1 MLQDLRFGLRLLRKH
16 PVPVGISIGGL
27 ALAIGVV
34 TSVFSLVNAAML
46 RPYGMDE
53 PSSVVSVTRPMGD
66 RMRSYWPYEQFLRMQ
81 AEATLSTVE
90 AALAERVRF
99 SGAPAADG
107 EAGRRILFVSGGY
120 LSVLG
125 GRPALGRAL
134 QPSDDTVA
142 APAVI
147 VVSHHFWLTRLNG
160 DPSAVGRTVWLNGS
174 PVTVVGVLHADF
186 TGLTEFR
193 PSLWAPFAAFDE
205 LVLGRSFEPT
215 TRTLVE
221 VVARLAPGTA
231 LPAAQD
237 QLTAIARRSRTPAAT
252 PDAKTPV
259 PVVRLYS
266 AASPI
271 DGPDKVESY
280 AGIALIFTVVGMV
293 LVLACANTANL
304 LLAGAAT
311 RAREIGIRLALGSTR
326 IRVVKQLVTESLLLG
341 LMAGSLGLLFAVWF
355 VPVLGSILEMPQ
367 EFRAVRDGRV
377 LLFAVAIAT
386 ICGLGAGVAP
396 ARYGARGDVLS
407 ALKSQSGGSGT
418 AVPSRLRTSF
428 VGFQAAVSM
437 LLLVSAGLL
446 ARTAILMTR
455 ADIGFDA
462 DRMLAVSLSA
472 PRTGF
477 DERGY
482 SQIALAALR
491 DVPSVE
497 RASLTQYQP
506 FGHSIERDYFSHDGR
521 SYALYVNRSD
531 ADYFPTAGLRI
542 LRGRGFT
549 PEEVAREAPVA
560 LISDS
565 VARTF
570 LDGTNPLGQSL
581 VGMSP
586 ETTQAPAIIIGVV
599 ADAIVTRLET
609 QSHGTIYRP
618 LSQRRPNPPSII
630 VRTANPG
637 LAARAVEDV
646 LRRIDPRVRPTTTIV
661 RNELDAYLGQ
671 KRMLAWLSGPAALL
685 ALVLAGL
692 GVYGVTAFVVSQRTH
707 EVSVRMAL
715 GASRADVLRLLV
727 KDSLRPVIIGL
738 VVGLAAALGGSRI
751 SASLLAGISPHDP
764 LAIGLAATTL
774 LAAALV
780 AVIAPASRVAKT
792 DPANML
798 RQV

>member
-1 MLQDLRFGLRLLRKH
+1 M
-16 PVPVGISIGGL
+16 
-27 ALAIGVV
+27 
-34 TSVFSLVNAAML
+34 
-46 RPYGMDE
+46 
-53 PSSVVSVTRPMGD
+53 
-66 RMRSYWPYEQFLRMQ
+66 
-81 AEATLSTVE
+81 
-90 AALAERVRF
+90 
-99 SGAPAADG
+99 
-107 EAGRRILFVSGGY
+107 
-120 LSVLG
+120 LG

-134 QPSDDTVA
+134 QPSDDTVG

-147 VVSHHFWLTRLNG
+147 VVSHHFWSTRFNG

-174 PVTVVGVLHADF
+174 PVTVVGVLPADF
-186 TGLTEFR
+186 TGPTEFR
-193 PSLWAPFAAFDE
+193 PSFWAPFAAFQ
-205 LVLGRSFEPT
+205 LLGRPVEPT
-215 TRTLVE
+215 TRPSVE

-237 QLTAIARRSRTPAAT
+237 QLTAITRRSSTPAAT
-252 PDAKTPV
+252 QMPA

-271 DGPDKVESY
+271 DGPDRAESY
-280 AGIALIFTVVGMV
+280 VAIACIFTVVGLV

-311 RAREIGIRLALGSTR
+311 RTREIGVRLALGSTR
-326 IRVVKQLVTESLLLG
+326 IRLVKQMVTESLLLG

-355 VPVLGSILEMPQ
+355 VPVLGSILEMPP
-367 EFRAVRDGRV
+367 EFSAVPDGRL

-386 ICGLGAGVAP
+386 ICGLGAGIAP

-437 LLLVSAGLL
+437 LLLVFAALL
-446 ARTAILMTR
+446 ARTAMVMTR

-477 DERGY
+477 DEPGY
-482 SQIALAALR
+482 SQMALAALR

-497 RASLTQYQP
+497 RASLTQYEP

-531 ADYFPTAGLRI
+531 ADYVPAAGLRI

-565 VARTF
+565 VARAF
-570 LDGTNPLGQSL
+570 FHGTNPLGQS
-581 VGMSP
+581 VAGMSP

-599 ADAIVTRLET
+599 ADALVTQLLQT
-609 QSHGTIYRP
+609 QSYGTIYRP
-618 LSQRRPNPPSII
+618 LSQRRPNPPSIV

-637 LAARAVEDV
+637 MAARAVEDV

-671 KRMLAWLSGPAALL
+671 KRMAAWLAGPAAVL
-685 ALVLAGL
+685 AFVLAGL

-715 GASRADVLRLLV
+715 GASQADVLRLLV
-727 KDSLRPVIIGL
+727 TDSLRPVIIGL
-738 VVGLAAALGGSRI
+738 VVGLAAALVGSRI
-751 SASLLAGISPHDP
+751 AASAFAGISPHDP

-774 LAAALV
+774 LAGALV
-780 AVIAPASRVAKT
+780 AVVAPASRVAKT

-798 RQV
+798 RQI

>member
-1 MLQDLRFGLRLLRKH
+1 M
-16 PVPVGISIGGL
+16 
-27 ALAIGVV
+27 
-34 TSVFSLVNAAML
+34 
-46 RPYGMDE
+46 
-53 PSSVVSVTRPMGD
+53 
-66 RMRSYWPYEQFLRMQ
+66 
-81 AEATLSTVE
+81 
-90 AALAERVRF
+90 
-99 SGAPAADG
+99 PA
-107 EAGRRILFVSGGY
+107 
-120 LSVLG
+120 
-125 GRPALGRAL
+125 
-134 QPSDDTVA
+134 
-142 APAVI
+142 
-147 VVSHHFWLTRLNG
+147 
-160 DPSAVGRTVWLNGS
+160 
-174 PVTVVGVLHADF
+174 
-186 TGLTEFR
+186 
-193 PSLWAPFAAFDE
+193 
-205 LVLGRSFEPT
+205 
-215 TRTLVE
+215 
-221 VVARLAPGTA
+221 
-231 LPAAQD
+231 
-237 QLTAIARRSRTPAAT
+237 
-252 PDAKTPV
+252 

-271 DGPDKVESY
+271 DGPDRAESY
-280 AGIALIFTVVGMV
+280 VAMACIFTVVGLV

-311 RAREIGIRLALGSTR
+311 RAREIGVRLALGSTR
-326 IRVVKQLVTESLLLG
+326 IRLVKQMVTESLLLG

-355 VPVLGSILEMPQ
+355 VPVLGSILEMPP
-367 EFRAVRDGRV
+367 EFRAVPDGRV

-386 ICGLGAGVAP
+386 ICGLGAGIAP

-437 LLLVSAGLL
+437 LLLVSAALL

-477 DERGY
+477 DQQGY
-482 SQIALAALR
+482 FQSALAALR

-506 FGHSIERDYFSHDGR
+506 FGHSVERDYFSHDGR

-570 LDGTNPLGQSL
+570 LHGTNPLGQS
-581 VGMSP
+581 VAGMSP
-586 ETTQAPAIIIGVV
+586 ETAQAPAIIIGVV
-599 ADAIVTRLET
+599 ADAIVTSLET
-609 QSHGTIYRP
+609 QSYGTIYRP
-618 LSQRRPNPPSII
+618 LSQRRPNPPSIV

-637 LAARAVEDV
+637 MAARAVEDV

-671 KRMLAWLSGPAALL
+671 KRMLAWLSGPAAVL

-692 GVYGVTAFVVSQRTH
+692 GVYGVTAFVVGQRTH

-715 GASRADVLRLLV
+715 GASQADVLRLLV

-738 VVGLAAALGGSRI
+738 VVGLAAALVCSRI

-780 AVIAPASRVAKT
+780 AVVAPASRVAKT

>member
-46 RPYGMDE
+46 RPYGMDD
-53 PSSVVSVTRPMGD
+53 PSSVVSVTRPIGN
-66 RMRSYWPYEQFLRMQ
+66 RMRSYWPYEQFLRMR
-81 AEATLSTVE
+81 AETTLSAVE

-99 SGAPAADG
+99 SGSPAADG

-120 LSVLG
+120 LSMLG

-134 QPSDDTVA
+134 LPSDDTVG

-147 VVSHHFWLTRLNG
+147 VVSHHFWLTRFSG

-174 PVTVVGVLHADF
+174 PVTVAGVLPADF
-186 TGLTEFR
+186 TGPTEFR
-193 PSLWAPFAAFDE
+193 PSFWAPFAAFHV
-205 LVLGRSFEPT
+205 LHLGRPFEPT
-215 TRTLVE
+215 TTTSVE

-237 QLTAIARRSRTPAAT
+237 QLTAITRRSTTPAAK
-252 PDAKTPV
+252 PDANMAA

-271 DGPDKVESY
+271 DGPDRAESY
-280 AGIALIFTVVGMV
+280 TAVACIFAVVGLV

-311 RAREIGIRLALGSTR
+311 RAREIGVRLALGSTR
-326 IRVVKQLVTESLLLG
+326 IRLVKQMVTESLLLG
-341 LMAGSLGLLFAVWF
+341 LTAGSLGLLFAIWF
-355 VPVLGSILEMPQ
+355 VPVLGSILEMPP
-367 EFRAVRDGRV
+367 EFRAVPDGRV
-377 LLFAVAIAT
+377 LLFAVATAT
-386 ICGLGAGVAP
+386 ICGLGTGIAP
-396 ARYGARGDVLS
+396 ARYGGRGDVLS

-437 LLLVSAGLL
+437 LLLVSAALL

-462 DRMLAVSLSA
+462 DRLLAVSLSA

-477 DERGY
+477 DQQGY
-482 SQIALAALR
+482 FQSALAALR

-506 FGHSIERDYFSHDGR
+506 FGHSVERDYFSQDGR
-521 SYALYVNRSD
+521 SYALYVDRSD
-531 ADYFPTAGLRI
+531 ADYLATAGLRI

-570 LDGTNPLGQSL
+570 FHGTNPLGQSL
-581 VGMSP
+581 AGMSP
-586 ETTQAPAIIIGVV
+586 ETAPAPALIIGVV
-599 ADAIVTRLET
+599 ADAIVTQLET
-609 QSHGTIYRP
+609 QSYGTIYRP
-618 LSQRRPNPPSII
+618 LSQKRPNPPSVV

-637 LAARAVEDV
+637 TTARAVEDV

-661 RNELDAYLGQ
+661 RSELDAYLGQ

-715 GASRADVLRLLV
+715 GASQADVLRLLV
-727 KDSLRPVIIGL
+727 KDSLRPVITGL
-738 VVGLAAALGGSRI
+738 VVGLAAALVGSRI
-751 SASLLAGISPHDP
+751 SAALLAGISPHDP

-774 LAAALV
+774 LAVALV
-780 AVIAPASRVAKT
+780 AVVAPASRAAKT
-792 DPANML
+792 DPAKML

>member
-16 PVPVGISIGGL
+16 LVPVGISIGGL

-53 PSSVVSVTRPMGD
+53 PSSVVSVTRPID
-66 RMRSYWPYEQFLRMQ
+66 HRMWSYWPYEQFLRMQ
-81 AEATLSTVE
+81 AETTRSTVE
-90 AALAERVRF
+90 AALPERVRF

-120 LSVLG
+120 LSMLG

-134 QPSDDTVA
+134 RPSDDTVG
-142 APAVI
+142 APAVV
-147 VVSHHFWLTRLNG
+147 VVSHHFWLTRFNG

-174 PVTVVGVLHADF
+174 PVTVVGVLPTDF
-186 TGLTEFR
+186 TGPTEFR
-193 PSLWAPFAAFDE
+193 PSFWAPFAAFDE
-205 LVLGRSFEPT
+205 LLLGRSFEPT

-237 QLTAIARRSRTPAAT
+237 QLTAITRRSSTPAAT
-252 PDAKTPV
+252 PDANIAA

-271 DGPDKVESY
+271 DGPDRAESY
-280 AGIALIFTVVGMV
+280 AAMACIFTVVGLV

-311 RAREIGIRLALGSTR
+311 RAREIGVRLALGSTR
-326 IRVVKQLVTESLLLG
+326 IRLVKQMVTESLLLG

-355 VPVLGSILEMPQ
+355 VPVLGSILEMPP
-367 EFRAVRDGRV
+367 EFSPVPDGRL

-386 ICGLGAGVAP
+386 ICGLGAGIAP

-418 AVPSRLRTSF
+418 AVPSRLRTAF

-437 LLLVSAGLL
+437 LLLVSAALL

-455 ADIGFDA
+455 ADIGFDV
-462 DRMLAVSLSA
+462 DRMLAVSLSV

-477 DERGY
+477 DQQGY
-482 SQIALAALR
+482 FQIALAALR

-506 FGHSIERDYFSHDGR
+506 FGHSVERDLFSHDGR

-570 LDGTNPLGQSL
+570 LDGTNPLGQS
-581 VGMSP
+581 VAGMSP

-599 ADAIVTRLET
+599 ADAIVTQLRT
-609 QSHGTIYRP
+609 HSYGTIYRP
-618 LSQRRPNPPSII
+618 LSQRRPNPPSIV

-637 LAARAVEDV
+637 MVARAVEDV

-671 KRMLAWLSGPAALL
+671 KRMLAWLSGPAAVL

-715 GASRADVLRLLV
+715 GASKADVLRLLV

-738 VVGLAAALGGSRI
+738 VVGLAAALVGSRI

-774 LAAALV
+774 LAGALV
-780 AVIAPASRVAKT
+780 AVVAPASRVAKT
-792 DPANML
+792 DPANLL

>member
-1 MLQDLRFGLRLLRKH
+1 MFQDVRFGLRLLRKH

-27 ALAIGVV
+27 VLAIGVV

-53 PSSVVSVTRPMGD
+53 PSSVVSVTRPFGN
-66 RMRSYWPYEQFLRMQ
+66 RMWSYWPYEQFLRMQ
-81 AEATLSTVE
+81 AEATLSSVE
-90 AALAERVRF
+90 AALPERVRF

-107 EAGRRILFVSGGY
+107 EAGLRILFVSGGY
-120 LSVLG
+120 LSMLG

-134 QPSDDTVA
+134 QLSDDRA
-142 APAVI
+142 GAPAVI
-147 VVSHHFWLTRLNG
+147 VVSHHFWSTRFNG
-160 DPSAVGRTVWLNGS
+160 DPAAVGRTVWLNGS
-174 PVTVVGVLHADF
+174 PVTVVGVLPTDF
-186 TGLTEFR
+186 TGPTEFR
-193 PSLWAPFAAFDE
+193 PSIWAPFAAFDD
-205 LVLGRSFEPT
+205 LLLGRSFEPT

-221 VVARLAPGTA
+221 VVARLAPGA
-231 LPAAQD
+231 SLPAAQD
-237 QLTAIARRSRTPAAT
+237 QLTATTRRSSTPAA
-252 PDAKTPV
+252 PADANMPA

-271 DGPDKVESY
+271 DGPDRAESY
-280 AGIALIFTVVGMV
+280 VAMACIFTAVGLV

-311 RAREIGIRLALGSTR
+311 RAREIGVRLALGSTR
-326 IRVVKQLVTESLLLG
+326 IRLVKQMVTESLLLG
-341 LMAGSLGLLFAVWF
+341 SMAGSLGLLFAVWF
-355 VPVLGSILEMPQ
+355 VPVLASILEMPP
-367 EFRAVRDGRV
+367 EFRAVPDARL
-377 LLFAVAIAT
+377 LLFAVAIAI
-386 ICGLGAGVAP
+386 ICGLGAGIAP

-437 LLLVSAGLL
+437 LLLVAAALL
-446 ARTAILMTR
+446 ARTAIVMTR

-477 DERGY
+477 DQRGY
-482 SQIALAALR
+482 FQLALAALR
-491 DVPSVE
+491 EVPSVE

-506 FGHSIERDYFSHDGR
+506 FGQSIERDLFSHDGR

-549 PEEVAREAPVA
+549 PEEVASEAPVA

-565 VARTF
+565 LARTF
-570 LDGTNPLGQSL
+570 FHGANPLGQS
-581 VGMSP
+581 VSTMST
-586 ETTQAPAIIIGVV
+586 ETAQAPAIIIGVV
-599 ADAIVTRLET
+599 ADAIVTQLRT
-609 QSHGTIYRP
+609 HSYGTIYRP
-618 LSQRRPNPPSII
+618 ISQKRPNPPSIV

-661 RNELDAYLGQ
+661 RDALDAYLGQ

-715 GASRADVLRLLV
+715 GASKADVLRLLV
-727 KDSLRPVIIGL
+727 KDGLRPVVIGL
-738 VVGLAAALGGSRI
+738 VVGLAAALVISRI

-774 LAAALV
+774 LAGAVV
-780 AVIAPASRVAKT
+780 AVVAPASRVAKT

>member
-34 TSVFSLVNAAML
+34 TSVFSLVDAAML

-53 PSSVVSVTRPMGD
+53 PSSVVSVTRPID
-66 RMRSYWPYEQFLRMQ
+66 HRMWSYWPYEQFLRMQ
-81 AEATLSTVE
+81 AETTLSTVE

-120 LSVLG
+120 LSMLG

-134 QPSDDTVA
+134 QPSDDTVG

-147 VVSHHFWLTRLNG
+147 VVSHHFWLTRFNG

-174 PVTVVGVLHADF
+174 PVTVVGVLSTDF
-186 TGLTEFR
+186 TGPTEFR
-193 PSLWAPFAAFDE
+193 PSFWAPFAAFDE
-205 LVLGRSFEPT
+205 LRLGRSFEPT

-237 QLTAIARRSRTPAAT
+237 QLTAITRRSSTPAAK
-252 PDAKTPV
+252 PDANMPA

-271 DGPDKVESY
+271 DGPDRAESY
-280 AGIALIFTVVGMV
+280 AAMACVFAVVGLV

-311 RAREIGIRLALGSTR
+311 RAREIGVRLALGSTR
-326 IRVVKQLVTESLLLG
+326 IRLVKQMVTESLLLG

-355 VPVLGSILEMPQ
+355 VPVLGSILEMPP
-367 EFRAVRDGRV
+367 EFRAVPDGRL

-386 ICGLGAGVAP
+386 ICGLGAGIAP

-407 ALKSQSGGSGT
+407 ALKAQSGGSGT

-437 LLLVSAGLL
+437 LLLVSAALL

-477 DERGY
+477 DEQGY
-482 SQIALAALR
+482 FQIALAALR

-506 FGHSIERDYFSHDGR
+506 FGHSVERDLFSHDGR

-570 LDGTNPLGQSL
+570 FDGANPLGQS
-581 VGMSP
+581 VAGMST
-586 ETTQAPAIIIGVV
+586 ETAQAPAIIIGVV
-599 ADAIVTRLET
+599 ADAIVTQLRT
-609 QSHGTIYRP
+609 QSYGTIYRP
-618 LSQRRPNPPSII
+618 LSQRRPNPPSIV

-637 LAARAVEDV
+637 MAARAVEDV

-671 KRMLAWLSGPAALL
+671 KRMLAWLSGPAAVL

-715 GASRADVLRLLV
+715 GASKADVLRLLV

-738 VVGLAAALGGSRI
+738 VVGLAAALVCSRI

-774 LAAALV
+774 LAGAFV
-780 AVIAPASRVAKT
+780 AVVAPASRVAKT